1 MYVYTVCIN
10 YYENTHLIYHLFSY
24 EIIDKSEFI
33 RWLTNYF
40 LTVMFRV
47 YFTQR
52 T

>member
-1 MYVYTVCIN
+1 MSVYTVYIN
-10 YYENTHLIYHLFSY
+10 YENTHLIHRLFSY
-24 EIIDKSEFI
+24 DIIDKSKSF
-33 RWLTNYF
+33 RWLKNYL